1 MRKDFST
8 FSLAG
13 SRTTIGDGDAIYR
26 AFLATVILAGSFVL
40 AWSLL
45 SLSAHPIALEWLM
58 LVVLTAVSGWA
69 TLRLRAIPASF
80 SISDTFTIAAALLFG
95 PAAGAVTVAVDALV
109 MSLRL
114 AAGGR
119 QPTPVRVLFNVTVP
133 ALTMWMAAQMFFA
146 SADVGPLAHAPGTI
160 RRVLAPLGLFALLYF
175 VLNTGLVATA
185 VALERRANVVSI
197 WRDHFAP
204 LWLTYFGGASLAAV
218 FVLMAVAQVIDLS
231 ALMLVLPLVVVLHL
245 AYRAALDRANER
257 LEHLARIAS
266 YATAL
271 RATGDGVLIIG
282 RDHRT
287 TFMNA
292 AGERL
297 TGWTEPHAIGRHVAQ
312 VLHTLDPASGRM
324 RDPLTTGEG
333 ALQDYLLL
341 DRAGG
346 QRPIEIMHASI
357 RDDAGE
363 ISGAILTFRDISER
377 LAANAERDALL
388 QREQRARL
396 AADAASRLK
405 DEFLTTLSHELRT
418 PATSIL
424 GWVRVLRTGR
434 MGAANIEPALDA
446 LERSAKAQAALI
458 EDLLDV
464 SRIVSGTLRLAFQA
478 ASVPELLAAAI
489 AVLRPGAEAKGV
501 SLAATTADGIPSVQ
515 ADPARLQQVFWNLLS
530 NAIKFTDRGGAVT
543 VRIAADDH
551 AVIVE
556 IQDTGR
562 GIDPAALPF
571 VFDTF
576 RQADGSSTRSHGGLG
591 LGLSIVRHIVEAHG
605 GTVTAVSRGAGQGAC
620 FTVRL
625 PIGGE
630 TGSSVT
636 PDDGVEQQ
644 RE

>member
-1 MRKDFST
+1 MKDFST
-8 FSLAG
+8 FSVAG
-13 SRTTIGDGDAIYR
+13 SPTAIRDGDVIYR
-26 AFLATVILAGSFVL
+26 TFLAAVILAGSFAL
-40 AWSLL
+40 AL
-45 SLSAHPIALEWLM
+45 SLIDLSSQPIAVEWLM
-58 LVVLTAVSGWA
+58 LLALTAVSGWA
-69 TLRLRAIPASF
+69 TLRLRAIPVSF

-114 AAGGR
+114 ATGGR
-119 QPTPVRVLFNVTVP
+119 QPAPVRVLFNVTVP
-133 ALTMWMAAQMFFA
+133 ALTMWIAAQLFFA

-160 RRVLAPLGLFALLYF
+160 RGVLAPLGLFALLYF

-185 VALERRANVVSI
+185 VALERRAKTIAI
-197 WRDHFAP
+197 WREHFAP

-231 ALMLVLPLVVVLHL
+231 ALMLVLPLVAVLHL

-257 LEHLARIAS
+257 LEHLAKIAS

-271 RATGDGVLIIG
+271 RATADGVIIIG
-282 RDHRT
+282 RDRDT

-292 AGERL
+292 AAEWL
-297 TGWTEPHAIGRHVAQ
+297 TGWTEPDAIGRHADD
-312 VLHTLDPASGRM
+312 VLQTIDPASGSR
-324 RDPLTTGEG
+324 RDPLTTDEG
-333 ALQDYLLL
+333 SLRDYVLL
-341 DRAGG
+341 DRGG
-346 QRPIEIMHASI
+346 NRRQIEIMHASI
-357 RDDAGE
+357 YNEAGE
-363 ISGAILTFRDISER
+363 NAGAILTFRDASER
-377 LAANAERDALL
+377 LAADAERDALL

-424 GWVRVLRTGR
+424 GWVRVLRKG
-434 MGAANIEPALDA
+434 GASIEPALEA

-464 SRIVSGTLRLAFQA
+464 SRIVDGTMRFAFQW
-478 ASVPELLAAAI
+478 ASVSEPLAAAM
-489 AVLRPGAEAKGV
+489 AVVRPNAEAKGV
-501 SLAATTADGIPSVQ
+501 SIALTTTAAIPSVQ
-515 ADPARLQQVFWNLLS
+515 ADPVRLRQVFWNLLS
-530 NAIKFTDRGGAVT
+530 NAIKFTDRGGAVN
-543 VRIAADDH
+543 VRVEADDY

-562 GIDPAALPF
+562 GIDPATLPF
-571 VFDTF
+571 IFDRF

-605 GTVTAVSRGAGQGAC
+605 GTVTASSDGVGRGAC

-625 PIGGE
+625 QIATE
-630 TGSSVT
+630 TGQSS
-636 PDDGVEQQ
+636 
-644 RE
+644 

>member
-1 MRKDFST
+1 
-8 FSLAG
+8 
-13 SRTTIGDGDAIYR
+13 
-26 AFLATVILAGSFVL
+26 VILAGSFAL
-40 AWSLL
+40 AL
-45 SLSAHPIALEWLM
+45 SLMDLSAQPIALEWLM
-58 LVVLTAVSGWA
+58 LLALTGVSGWA

-114 AAGGR
+114 ATGGR
-119 QPTPVRVLFNVTVP
+119 QPAPVRVLFNVTVP
-133 ALTMWMAAQMFFA
+133 ALTMWIAAQLFFA

-185 VALERRANVVSI
+185 VALERRANALSI

-204 LWLTYFGGASLAAV
+204 LWLTYFGGASLAGV

-257 LEHLARIAS
+257 LEHLAKIAS

-271 RATGDGVLIIG
+271 RATADGVLIIG
-282 RDHRT
+282 RDRHT

-292 AGERL
+292 AAEWL
-297 TGWTEPHAIGRHVAQ
+297 TGWTEPHAIGRHVAE
-312 VLHTLDPASGRM
+312 VLQTLDPAAGYR
-324 RDPLTTGEG
+324 RDPLTTDEG
-333 ALQDYLLL
+333 SLHDYVLL
-341 DRAGG
+341 DRGG
-346 QRPIEIMHASI
+346 SRRQIEVMHASI
-357 RDDAGE
+357 HNEAGE
-363 ISGAILTFRDISER
+363 DSGAILTFRDISER

-424 GWVRVLRTGR
+424 GWVRVLRKGNAHA
-434 MGAANIEPALDA
+434 GPALEA

-464 SRIVSGTLRLAFQA
+464 SRIVDGTMRFAFQA
-478 ASVPELLAAAI
+478 ASVPELLAAAVV
-489 AVLRPGAEAKGV
+489 VLRPSADAKGV
-501 SLAATTADGIPSVQ
+501 SIAVTTAAAIPSVQ
-515 ADPARLQQVFWNLLS
+515 ADPARLRQVFWNLLS
-530 NAIKFTDRGGAVT
+530 NAIKFTDRGGAVN
-543 VRIAADDH
+543 VRVEADDY
-551 AVIVE
+551 AVTVE
-556 IQDTGR
+556 IRDTGR

-571 VFDTF
+571 IFDRF

-605 GTVTAVSRGAGQGAC
+605 GTVTASSDGAGHGAC
-620 FTVRL
+620 FAVRL
-625 PIGGE
+625 QIGGE
-630 TGSSVT
+630 TGSARQTGDGPSVT
-636 PDDGVEQQ
+636 PDDGVEQTS
-644 RE
+644 E

>member
-1 MRKDFST
+1 M
-8 FSLAG
+8 
-13 SRTTIGDGDAIYR
+13 YR
-26 AFLATVILAGSFVL
+26 AFLAAVILAGSFAL
-40 AWSLL
+40 AL
-45 SLSAHPIALEWLM
+45 SLMDLSAQPIAPQWLM
-58 LVVLTAVSGWA
+58 LVALTGVSGWA

-119 QPTPVRVLFNVTVP
+119 QPAPVRVLFNVTVP
-133 ALTMWMAAQMFFA
+133 ALTMWIAAQVFFT
-146 SADVGPLAHAPGTI
+146 SAGVGPLAHGPGTI

-185 VALERRANVVSI
+185 VALERRANVISI
-197 WRDHFAP
+197 WRAHFAP

-218 FVLMAVAQVIDLS
+218 FVLMAVARVIDLS
-231 ALMLVLPLVVVLHL
+231 ALMLVLPLVVVMHL
-245 AYRAALDRANER
+245 AYRAALDRANDR
-257 LEHLARIAS
+257 LEHLARIAL

-271 RATGDGVLIIG
+271 RATADGVLIIG
-282 RDHRT
+282 RDRET

-297 TGWTEPHAIGRHVAQ
+297 TGWTEPHAIGHHVAE
-312 VLHTLDPASGRM
+312 VLQTLDAASGRR
-324 RDPLTTGEG
+324 RDPLTTDEG
-333 ALQDYLLL
+333 SLHDYLLL
-341 DRAGG
+341 DRAGR
-346 QRPIEIMHASI
+346 QRPIEVMHASI
-357 RDDAGE
+357 RNETGE
-363 ISGAILTFRDISER
+363 ISGAILTFRDVSER

-424 GWVRVLRTGR
+424 GWVRMLRTGR
-434 MGAANIEPALDA
+434 MGSANIEPALEA

-464 SRIVSGTLRLAFQA
+464 SRIVSGTMRLALQA
-478 ASVPELLAAAI
+478 ANVPDLLAAAV
-489 AVLRPGAEAKGV
+489 AVLRPSVDAKGV
-501 SLAATTADGIPSVQ
+501 NLSVQVADGVPSVQ

-530 NAIKFTDRGGAVT
+530 NAIKFTDRGGAVDARVGVDT
-543 VRIAADDH
+543 H

-556 IQDTGR
+556 IRDTGR

-571 VFDTF
+571 IFDRF

-605 GTVTAVSRGAGQGAC
+605 GMVNAVSQGAGQGAC
-620 FTVRL
+620 FSVRL
-625 PIGGE
+625 PITSE
-630 TGSSVT
+630 TGGRRPTGDDPSVT
-636 PDDGVEQQ
+636 PDDRIE
-644 RE
+644 EPLE

>member
-1 MRKDFST
+1 M
-8 FSLAG
+8 
-13 SRTTIGDGDAIYR
+13 YR
-26 AFLATVILAGSFVL
+26 AFLAAVILAGSFAL
-40 AWSLL
+40 AL
-45 SLSAHPIALEWLM
+45 SLMDLSAEPIALEWLM
-58 LVVLTAVSGWA
+58 LVALTGVSGWA

-119 QPTPVRVLFNVTVP
+119 QPAPVRILFNVTVP
-133 ALTMWMAAQMFFA
+133 ALTMWIAAQVFFT
-146 SADVGPLAHAPGTI
+146 SAGVGPLAHAPGTI
-160 RRVLAPLGLFALLYF
+160 RGVLVPLGLFALLYF

-185 VALERRANVVSI
+185 VALERHANVISI

-204 LWLTYFGGASLAAV
+204 LWLTYFGGASLAGV

-271 RATGDGVLIIG
+271 RATTDGVLIID
-282 RDHRT
+282 RDRHV
-287 TFMNA
+287 TFLNA
-292 AGERL
+292 AGEWL
-297 TGWTEPHAIGRHVAQ
+297 TGWTESQAVGRHVAES
-312 VLHTLDPASGRM
+312 LRTLDAASGR
-324 RDPLTTGEG
+324 RLDPLTTDEG
-333 ALQDYLLL
+333 SLHDYLLL
-341 DRAGG
+341 DHTGKR
-346 QRPIEIMHASI
+346 RPIEVMHASI
-357 RDDAGE
+357 RDEAGE
-363 ISGAILTFRDISER
+363 ISGAILTFRDVSER
-377 LAANAERDALL
+377 IAANAERDALL
-388 QREQRARL
+388 QHEHRARL

-434 MGAANIEPALDA
+434 TGSANIEPALEA

-464 SRIVSGTLRLAFQA
+464 SRIVSGTMRLALQP
-478 ASVPELLAAAI
+478 ASVPDLLSAAAE
-489 AVLRPGAEAKGV
+489 VLRPSAEAKGV
-501 SLAATTADGIPSVQ
+501 SVFLHLADGIPSVQ

-530 NAIKFTDRGGAVT
+530 NAIKFSDRGGAVDARVDVDAHE
-543 VRIAADDH
+543 VRI
-551 AVIVE
+551 E
-556 IQDTGR
+556 IRDTGR

-571 VFDTF
+571 IFDRF

-605 GTVTAVSRGAGQGAC
+605 GTVQAVSRGAGHGAS
-620 FTVRL
+620 FSVRL
-625 PIGGE
+625 PIASD
-630 TGSSVT
+630 TG
-636 PDDGVEQQ
+636 
-644 RE
+644 R

>member
-1 MRKDFST
+1 
-8 FSLAG
+8 
-13 SRTTIGDGDAIYR
+13 
-26 AFLATVILAGSFVL
+26 VILAGSFVL
-40 AWSLL
+40 AWSLMDL
-45 SLSAHPIALEWLM
+45 FVKPIAPQWVM
-58 LVVLTAVSGWA
+58 LVVLTGVSGWA

-114 AAGGR
+114 ATGGR
-119 QPTPVRVLFNVTVP
+119 QPAPVRVLFNVTVP
-133 ALTMWMAAQMFFA
+133 ALTMFVAAQLFFA
-146 SADVGPLAHAPGTI
+146 SAGVGPLAHAPGTI
-160 RRVLAPLGLFALLYF
+160 RRVLIPLGLFALLYF

-185 VALERRANVVSI
+185 VALERRANVVAI

-204 LWLTYFGGASLAAV
+204 LWLTYFGGASLAGV

-271 RATGDGVLIIG
+271 RATADGVLIIG
-282 RDHRT
+282 RDRRA

-292 AGERL
+292 AAERL
-297 TGWTEPHAIGRHVAQ
+297 TGWTEPHAIGRHVAE
-312 VLHTLDPASGRM
+312 VLQTVDAVSGSL
-324 RDPLTTGEG
+324 RDPLTTDEG
-333 ALQDYLLL
+333 SLHDYLLL
-341 DRAGG
+341 DRAGRQG
-346 QRPIEIMHASI
+346 AIEVMHASI
-357 RDDAGE
+357 RNEAGE
-363 ISGAILTFRDISER
+363 LSGAILTFRDVSER

-388 QREQRARL
+388 QREHRARL

-424 GWVRVLRTGR
+424 GWARVLRTGR
-434 MGAANIEPALDA
+434 MGSANADHALDA

-464 SRIVSGTLRLAFQA
+464 SRIVSGTMRLTFQA
-478 ASVPELLAAAI
+478 ASAPDLVTAAV
-489 AVLRPGAEAKGV
+489 AVLRPSADAKGV
-501 SLAATTADGIPSVQ
+501 SLLVHVADGIPPVQ

-530 NAIKFTDRGGAVT
+530 NAIKFTDRGGAVDAR
-543 VRIAADDH
+543 VGADDQE
-551 AVIVE
+551 VIVE
-556 IQDTGR
+556 IRDTGR
-562 GIDPAALPF
+562 GIEPAALPF
-571 VFDTF
+571 IFDRF
-576 RQADGSSTRSHGGLG
+576 RQADGSTTRSHGGLG
-591 LGLSIVRHIVEAHG
+591 LGLSIVRHVVETHG
-605 GTVTAVSRGAGQGAC
+605 GTVNAASQGAGQGAC
-620 FTVRL
+620 FSVRL
-625 PIGGE
+625 PIALE
-630 TGSSVT
+630 TGGRRSLRDDASVT
-636 PDDGVEQQ
+636 PDHRIDEP

>member
-1 MRKDFST
+1 M
-8 FSLAG
+8 
-13 SRTTIGDGDAIYR
+13 YR
-26 AFLATVILAGSFVL
+26 AFLAAVILAGSFAL
-40 AWSLL
+40 AL
-45 SLSAHPIALEWLM
+45 SLMELSARPLALEWLM
-58 LVVLTAVSGWA
+58 LVVLTGVSGWA
-69 TLRLRAIPASF
+69 TLRLRAVPASF

-95 PAAGAVTVAVDALV
+95 PAAGAVTVAVDALM

-119 QPTPVRVLFNVTVP
+119 QPAAVRVLFNVTVP
-133 ALTMWMAAQMFFA
+133 ALTMWIAAQVFFS
-146 SADVGPLAHAPGTI
+146 SAGVGPLANAPGTI
-160 RRVLAPLGLFALLYF
+160 RGVLVPLGLFALLYF

-218 FVLMAVAQVIDLS
+218 FVLMTVAQVIDLS

-271 RATGDGVLIIG
+271 RATADGVLIVG
-282 RDHRT
+282 RDHRV

-292 AGERL
+292 AGEWL
-297 TGWTEPHAIGRHVAQ
+297 TGWTETHAIGHHVSE
-312 VLHTLDPASGRM
+312 LLRTLDGASGRR
-324 RDPLTTGEG
+324 RDPLTADEG
-333 ALQDYLLL
+333 SLHDYVLL
-341 DRAGG
+341 DRAGR
-346 QRPIEIMHASI
+346 QRPIEVMQAPI
-357 RDDAGE
+357 RDEAGE
-363 ISGAILTFRDISER
+363 ISGAILTFRDVSER

-396 AADAASRLK
+396 AADAASSLK

-434 MGAANIEPALDA
+434 MAGISTESALEA
-446 LERSAKAQAALI
+446 LERGARAQAALI

-464 SRIVSGTLRLAFQA
+464 SRIVSGTMRFAFQA
-478 ASVPELLAAAI
+478 AAVPDLLAAAV
-489 AVLRPGAEAKGV
+489 ADLRPSAEVKGV
-501 SLAATTADGIPSVQ
+501 RLSTHVADGIPSVQ

-530 NAIKFTDRGGAVT
+530 NAIKFTDRGGAVD
-543 VRIAADDH
+543 VRVGVDAH
-551 AVIVE
+551 AVVVE
-556 IQDTGR
+556 FGDTGR
-562 GIDPAALPF
+562 GIEPAALPF
-571 VFDTF
+571 IFDRF

-605 GTVTAVSRGAGQGAC
+605 GTVSAVSQGAGQGAC
-620 FTVRL
+620 FTVNL
-625 PIGGE
+625 PIASDTAGR
-630 TGSSVT
+630 SASSDDRSVT
-636 PDDGVEQQ
+636 PDHRVDEPHD
-644 RE
+644 

>member
-1 MRKDFST
+1 M
-8 FSLAG
+8 
-13 SRTTIGDGDAIYR
+13 YR
-26 AFLATVILAGSFVL
+26 AFLAAVILAGSFAL
-40 AWSLL
+40 AL
-45 SLSAHPIALEWLM
+45 SLMDLSAQPIAPQWLM
-58 LVVLTAVSGWA
+58 LVALTGVSGWA

-119 QPTPVRVLFNVTVP
+119 QPARVRVLFNVTVP
-133 ALTMWMAAQMFFA
+133 PLTMWIAAQVFFT
-146 SADVGPLAHAPGTI
+146 SAGVGPLAHAPGTI
-160 RRVLAPLGLFALLYF
+160 RRVLVPLGLFALLYF

-185 VALERRANVVSI
+185 VALERRANVISI

-245 AYRAALDRANER
+245 AYRAALDRANDR

-271 RATGDGVLIIG
+271 RATADGVLIIG
-282 RDHRT
+282 RDRQT

-297 TGWTEPHAIGRHVAQ
+297 TGWTEPHAIGRHVAE
-312 VLHTLDPASGRM
+312 VLQTLDAASGRR
-324 RDPLTTGEG
+324 RDPLTTDEG
-333 ALQDYLLL
+333 SLHDYLLL
-341 DRAGG
+341 DRAGR
-346 QRPIEIMHASI
+346 QRPIEVMHASI
-357 RDDAGE
+357 RNEAGE
-363 ISGAILTFRDISER
+363 ISGTILTFRDVSER

-388 QREQRARL
+388 QREQRARM

-434 MGAANIEPALDA
+434 MGSANIEPALEA

-464 SRIVSGTLRLAFQA
+464 SRIVSGTMRLALQA
-478 ASVPELLAAAI
+478 ANVPDLLAAAV
-489 AVLRPGAEAKGV
+489 AVLRPSADAKGV
-501 SLAATTADGIPSVQ
+501 NLSVQVADGVPSVQ

-530 NAIKFTDRGGAVT
+530 NAIKFTDRGGAVDARVGVDT
-543 VRIAADDH
+543 H
-551 AVIVE
+551 AVVVE
-556 IQDTGR
+556 IRDTGR

-571 VFDTF
+571 IFDRF

-605 GTVTAVSRGAGQGAC
+605 GTVNAVSQGAGQGAC
-620 FTVRL
+620 FSVRL
-625 PIGGE
+625 PITSE
-630 TGSSVT
+630 TGGRRPTGDDPSVT
-636 PDDGVEQQ
+636 PDDRIE
-644 RE
+644 EPFE

>member
-1 MRKDFST
+1 MRKGFST

-13 SRTTIGDGDAIYR
+13 SPTTIRDGDAIYR
-26 AFLATVILAGSFVL
+26 AYLATVILAGSFVL

-45 SLSAHPIALEWLM
+45 ALSSNPIALEWLM

-119 QPTPVRVLFNVTVP
+119 QPAPVRVLFNVTVP

-146 SADVGPLAHAPGTI
+146 SAQVGPLAHAPGTI

-257 LEHLARIAS
+257 LEHLAKIAS

-282 RDHRT
+282 RDHHT
-287 TFMNA
+287 SFMNA

-312 VLHTLDPASGRM
+312 VLHTLDPESGRM
-324 RDPLTTGEG
+324 RDPLTADEG

-341 DRAGG
+341 DRSGG

-357 RDDAGE
+357 RDDTGE

-434 MGAANIEPALDA
+434 IGAASIEPALDA
-446 LERSAKAQAALI
+446 LERSARAQAALI

-464 SRIVSGTLRLAFQA
+464 SRIVSGTMRLAFQA
-478 ASVPELLAAAI
+478 ASVPDLLDAAI
-489 AVLRPGAEAKGV
+489 AGLRPGADAKGV
-501 SLAATTADGIPSVQ
+501 SVAVMTADGIPFVQ

-530 NAIKFTDRGGAVT
+530 NAIKFSDRGGAVN
-543 VRIAADDH
+543 VRIAADEH

-562 GIDPAALPF
+562 GIEPAALPF

-576 RQADGSSTRSHGGLG
+576 RQADGSTTRSHGGLG
-591 LGLSIVRHIVEAHG
+591 LGLSIVRHIVDAHG
-605 GTVTAVSRGAGQGAC
+605 GTVAAVSHGAGQGAS

-625 PIGGE
+625 PIAGE
-630 TGSSVT
+630 TGSSVA

>member
-1 MRKDFST
+1 MY
-8 FSLAG
+8 
-13 SRTTIGDGDAIYR
+13 RT
-26 AFLATVILAGSFVL
+26 FLAAVILAGSFAL
-40 AWSLL
+40 AL
-45 SLSAHPIALEWLM
+45 SLMDLSAQPIALEWLM
-58 LVVLTAVSGWA
+58 LVALTGVSGWA

-119 QPTPVRVLFNVTVP
+119 QPAPVRVLFNVTVP
-133 ALTMWMAAQMFFA
+133 ALTMWIAAQVFFT
-146 SADVGPLAHAPGTI
+146 SAGVGPLAHGPGTI

-185 VALERRANVVSI
+185 VALERRASVISI
-197 WRDHFAP
+197 WRAHFAP
-204 LWLTYFGGASLAAV
+204 LWLTYFGGASLAGV

-231 ALMLVLPLVVVLHL
+231 ALMLVLPLVVVMHL
-245 AYRAALDRANER
+245 AYRAALDRANDR

-271 RATGDGVLIIG
+271 RATADGVLIVG
-282 RDHRT
+282 RDRQT

-297 TGWTEPHAIGRHVAQ
+297 TGWTEPHAFGHHVAE
-312 VLHTLDPASGRM
+312 VLQTLDPASGRR
-324 RDPLTTGEG
+324 RDPLTTEEG
-333 ALQDYLLL
+333 PLHDYLLL
-341 DRAGG
+341 DRAGR
-346 QRPIEIMHASI
+346 QRPIEVMHASI
-357 RDDAGE
+357 RNEAGE
-363 ISGAILTFRDISER
+363 ISGAILTFRDVSER

-388 QREQRARL
+388 QREQRARV

-434 MGAANIEPALDA
+434 MGSANIEPALEA

-464 SRIVSGTLRLAFQA
+464 SRIVSGTLRLALQTA
-478 ASVPELLAAAI
+478 NVPDLLAAAV
-489 AVLRPGAEAKGV
+489 AVLRAGADAKGV
-501 SLAATTADGIPSVQ
+501 NLSVQVADGVPSVQ

-530 NAIKFTDRGGAVT
+530 NAIKFTDRGGAVDARVGVDT
-543 VRIAADDH
+543 H

-556 IQDTGR
+556 IRDTGR

-571 VFDTF
+571 IFDRF

-591 LGLSIVRHIVEAHG
+591 LGLSIVRHITEAHG
-605 GTVTAVSRGAGQGAC
+605 GMVNAVSQGAGQGAC
-620 FTVRL
+620 FSVRL
-625 PIGGE
+625 PITSE
-630 TGSSVT
+630 TGGRRPADDDPSVA
-636 PDDGVEQQ
+636 PDDRIE
-644 RE
+644 EPLE

>member
-1 MRKDFST
+1 MY
-8 FSLAG
+8 
-13 SRTTIGDGDAIYR
+13 RT
-26 AFLATVILAGSFVL
+26 FLAAVILAGSFAL
-40 AWSLL
+40 AL
-45 SLSAHPIALEWLM
+45 SLMDLSAQPIALEWLM
-58 LVVLTAVSGWA
+58 LVALTAVSGWA

-119 QPTPVRVLFNVTVP
+119 QPAPVRVLFNVTVP
-133 ALTMWMAAQMFFA
+133 SLTMWMAAQLFFA
-146 SADVGPLAHAPGTI
+146 NADVGPLAHAPGTI
-160 RRVLAPLGLFALLYF
+160 RGVLAPLGLFALLYF
-175 VLNTGLVATA
+175 LLNTGLVATA
-185 VALERRANVVSI
+185 VALERRVNVLSI

-204 LWLTYFGGASLAAV
+204 LWLTYVGGASLAGA

-257 LEHLARIAS
+257 VEHLARIAS

-271 RATGDGVLIIG
+271 RATADGVLIIG
-282 RDHRT
+282 RDRHT

-292 AGERL
+292 AAEWL
-297 TGWTEPHAIGRHVAQ
+297 TGWTEPQAIGRHVAE
-312 VLHTLDPASGRM
+312 VLQTLDPASAHR
-324 RDPLTTGEG
+324 RDPLTTNEG
-333 ALQDYLLL
+333 ALHDYLLL
-341 DRAGG
+341 DRGG
-346 QRPIEIMHASI
+346 NRRQIEVMHASI
-357 RDDAGE
+357 RNEAGE
-363 ISGAILTFRDISER
+363 ISGAILTFRDVSDR
-377 LAANAERDALL
+377 LAADAERDALL
-388 QREQRARL
+388 QSEQRARL

-434 MGAANIEPALDA
+434 IDGANIEPALEA
-446 LERSAKAQAALI
+446 LERSARAQAALI

-464 SRIVSGTLRLAFQA
+464 SRIVDGTMPFAFRP
-478 ASVPELLAAAI
+478 ASVSDL
-489 AVLRPGAEAKGV
+489 VAEAV
-501 SLAATTADGIPSVQ
+501 AVVRPSADARAISVAVQTAAGIPLVQ
-515 ADPARLQQVFWNLLS
+515 ADPARLRQVFWNLLS
-530 NAIKFTDRGGAVT
+530 NAIKFTDRGGAVHVRVT
-543 VRIAADDH
+543 VDEY

-562 GIDPAALPF
+562 GIDPEALPF
-571 VFDTF
+571 IFDRF

-605 GTVTAVSRGAGQGAC
+605 GTITASSDGAGHGAC

-625 PIGGE
+625 QIAAEPDRLRQADDP
-630 TGSSVT
+630 SVT
-636 PDDGVEQQ
+636 PDDGVDQK

>member
-1 MRKDFST
+1 MY
-8 FSLAG
+8 
-13 SRTTIGDGDAIYR
+13 RT
-26 AFLATVILAGSFVL
+26 FLAAVILAGSFAL
-40 AWSLL
+40 AL
-45 SLSAHPIALEWLM
+45 SLMDLSAQPVALEWLM
-58 LVVLTAVSGWA
+58 LVALTGVSGWA

-119 QPTPVRVLFNVTVP
+119 QPAPVRVLFNVTVP
-133 ALTMWMAAQMFFA
+133 ALTMWIAAQVFFA

-197 WRDHFAP
+197 WRSHFAP

-271 RATGDGVLIIG
+271 RATGDGVLIVG

-287 TFMNA
+287 TFLNA

-297 TGWTEPHAIGRHVAQ
+297 TGWTEPQAIGRHVSQ
-312 VLHTLDPASGRM
+312 VLQTQDPASGHT
-324 RDPLTTGEG
+324 RDPLAADEG
-333 ALQDYLLL
+333 TLHDYLLG
-341 DRAGG
+341 DRAGS
-346 QRPIEIMHASI
+346 QRPIEVMQASI
-357 RDDAGE
+357 RDDSGG
-363 ISGAILTFRDISER
+363 ISGAILTFRDVSER
-377 LAANAERDALL
+377 LAASAEREALL

-424 GWVRVLRTGR
+424 GWLRVLRTGR
-434 MGAANIEPALDA
+434 IEAANVESALEA

-464 SRIVSGTLRLAFQA
+464 SRIVSGTLRLAFQTS
-478 ASVPELLAAAI
+478 SVPDLLGAAI

-501 SLAATTADGIPSVQ
+501 SVAVNAADSIPSVQ
-515 ADPARLQQVFWNLLS
+515 ADPARLQQVFGNLLS
-530 NAIKFTDRGGAVT
+530 NAIKFSDRGAAVD
-543 VRIAADDH
+543 VRIAVDPH
-551 AVIVE
+551 SVIVE
-556 IQDTGR
+556 IRDTGR
-562 GIDPAALPF
+562 GIDAAVLPF

-591 LGLSIVRHIVEAHG
+591 LGLSIVRHIVDAHG
-605 GTVTAVSRGAGQGAC
+605 GTVAASSPGAGQGAC
-620 FTVRL
+620 FSVRL
-625 PIGGE
+625 PIASASERLDAGGDDP
-630 TGSSVT
+630 SVT
-636 PDDGVEQQ
+636 PDDGVEQK

>member
-1 MRKDFST
+1 MY
-8 FSLAG
+8 
-13 SRTTIGDGDAIYR
+13 RT
-26 AFLATVILAGSFVL
+26 FLAAVILAGSFAL
-40 AWSLL
+40 AL
-45 SLSAHPIALEWLM
+45 SLMDLSAQPIALEWLM
-58 LVVLTAVSGWA
+58 LVALTGVSGWA

-109 MSLRL
+109 MSVRL

-119 QPTPVRVLFNVTVP
+119 QPAPVRVLFNVTVP
-133 ALTMWMAAQMFFA
+133 ALTMWIAAQVFFT
-146 SADVGPLAHAPGTI
+146 SAGVGPLAHGPGTI

-185 VALERRANVVSI
+185 VALERRANVISI
-197 WRDHFAP
+197 WRAHFAP
-204 LWLTYFGGASLAAV
+204 LWLTYFGGASLAGV

-245 AYRAALDRANER
+245 AYRAALDRANDR

-271 RATGDGVLIIG
+271 RATADGVLIIG
-282 RDHRT
+282 RDRQT

-297 TGWTEPHAIGRHVAQ
+297 TGWTEPHAIGRHVAE
-312 VLHTLDPASGRM
+312 VLQTLDAASGRR
-324 RDPLTTGEG
+324 RDPLTTDEG
-333 ALQDYLLL
+333 SLHDYLLL
-341 DRAGG
+341 DRAGR
-346 QRPIEIMHASI
+346 QRPIEVMHASI
-357 RDDAGE
+357 RNEAGE
-363 ISGAILTFRDISER
+363 ISGAILTFRDVSER

-388 QREQRARL
+388 QREQRARV

-434 MGAANIEPALDA
+434 MGSTNIEPALDA

-478 ASVPELLAAAI
+478 ASVPDLLAAAV
-489 AVLRPGAEAKGV
+489 AVLRPSADGKGV
-501 SLAATTADGIPSVQ
+501 NLSVQVADGVPSVQ
-515 ADPARLQQVFWNLLS
+515 ADPTRLQQVFWNLLS
-530 NAIKFTDRGGAVT
+530 NAIKFTDRGGAVDARVGVDT
-543 VRIAADDH
+543 H
-551 AVIVE
+551 AVVVE
-556 IQDTGR
+556 IRDTGR
-562 GIDPAALPF
+562 GIDPTVLPF
-571 VFDTF
+571 IFDRF

-591 LGLSIVRHIVEAHG
+591 LGLSIVRHVVEAHG
-605 GTVTAVSRGAGQGAC
+605 GTVNAVSQGAGQGAC
-620 FTVRL
+620 FSVRL
-625 PIGGE
+625 PIPSE
-630 TGSSVT
+630 TGGRRPADDDPSVA
-636 PDDGVEQQ
+636 PDNRLE
-644 RE
+644 EPLE

>member
-1 MRKDFST
+1 M
-8 FSLAG
+8 
-13 SRTTIGDGDAIYR
+13 YR
-26 AFLATVILAGSFVL
+26 AFLAAVILAGSFAL
-40 AWSLL
+40 AL
-45 SLSAHPIALEWLM
+45 SLMDLSAQPIAPQWLM
-58 LVVLTAVSGWA
+58 LVALTGVSGWA

-119 QPTPVRVLFNVTVP
+119 QPAPVRVLFNVTVP
-133 ALTMWMAAQMFFA
+133 ALTMWIAAQVFFT
-146 SADVGPLAHAPGTI
+146 SAGVGPLAHGPGTI

-185 VALERRANVVSI
+185 VALERRANVISI
-197 WRDHFAP
+197 WRAHFAP

-218 FVLMAVAQVIDLS
+218 FVLMAVARVIDLS
-231 ALMLVLPLVVVLHL
+231 ALMLVLPLVVVMHL
-245 AYRAALDRANER
+245 AYRAALDRANDR

-271 RATGDGVLIIG
+271 RATADGVLIIG
-282 RDHRT
+282 RDRET

-292 AGERL
+292 ASERL
-297 TGWTEPHAIGRHVAQ
+297 TGWTEPHAIGHHVAE
-312 VLHTLDPASGRM
+312 VLQTLDAASGRR
-324 RDPLTTGEG
+324 RDPLTTDEG
-333 ALQDYLLL
+333 SLHDYLLL
-341 DRAGG
+341 DRAGR
-346 QRPIEIMHASI
+346 QRPIEVMHASI
-357 RDDAGE
+357 RNETGE
-363 ISGAILTFRDISER
+363 ISGAILTFRDVSER

-424 GWVRVLRTGR
+424 GWVRMLRTGR
-434 MGAANIEPALDA
+434 MGSANIEPALEA
-446 LERSAKAQAALI
+446 LERSAKIQAALI

-464 SRIVSGTLRLAFQA
+464 SRIVSGTMRLSLQA
-478 ASVPELLAAAI
+478 ANVPDLLAAAV
-489 AVLRPGAEAKGV
+489 AVLRPSVDAKGV
-501 SLAATTADGIPSVQ
+501 NLFVQVADGVPSVQ

-530 NAIKFTDRGGAVT
+530 NAIKFTDRGGAVDARVGVDT
-543 VRIAADDH
+543 H
-551 AVIVE
+551 AVVVE
-556 IQDTGR
+556 IRDTGR

-571 VFDTF
+571 IFDSF

-605 GTVTAVSRGAGQGAC
+605 GMVNAVSQGAGQGAC
-620 FTVRL
+620 FSVRL
-625 PIGGE
+625 PITSE
-630 TGSSVT
+630 TGGRRPTGDDPSVT
-636 PDDGVEQQ
+636 PDDRIE
-644 RE
+644 EPFE

>member
-1 MRKDFST
+1 M
-8 FSLAG
+8 AG
-13 SRTTIGDGDAIYR
+13 SPAAIRDGDVIYR
-26 AFLATVILAGSFVL
+26 AFLAAVILAGSFAL
-40 AWSLL
+40 AL
-45 SLSAHPIALEWLM
+45 SLMDLSAQPIALEWLM
-58 LVVLTAVSGWA
+58 LVALTGVSGWA

-119 QPTPVRVLFNVTVP
+119 QPAPVRVLFNVTVP
-133 ALTMWMAAQMFFA
+133 ALTMWIAAQVFFT
-146 SADVGPLAHAPGTI
+146 SAGVGPLAHAPGTI
-160 RRVLAPLGLFALLYF
+160 RGVLVPLGLFALLYF

-185 VALERRANVVSI
+185 VALERRANIISI

-271 RATGDGVLIIG
+271 RATADGVLIIG
-282 RDHRT
+282 RDLHV

-292 AGERL
+292 AGEQL
-297 TGWTEPHAIGRHVAQ
+297 TGWTEPHAIGRHVAELLQ
-312 VLHTLDPASGRM
+312 TLDGASGR
-324 RDPLTTGEG
+324 RLDPLATDEG
-333 ALQDYLLL
+333 SLRDYLLL
-341 DRAGG
+341 DRAGRE
-346 QRPIEIMHASI
+346 RPIEVMHASI
-357 RDDAGE
+357 RDEAGE
-363 ISGAILTFRDISER
+363 IAGAILTFRDVSER

-434 MGAANIEPALDA
+434 TGSVSIEPALEA
-446 LERSAKAQAALI
+446 LERSAKAQAGLI

-464 SRIVSGTLRLAFQA
+464 SRIVSGTMRLAFEP
-478 ASVPELLAAAI
+478 ASVSDVLAAAVG
-489 AVLRPGAEAKGV
+489 VLRPSADAKGV
-501 SLAATTADGIPSVQ
+501 SLIVRVADAIPPVQ
-515 ADPARLQQVFWNLLS
+515 ADPARLQQVLWNLLS
-530 NAIKFTDRGGAVT
+530 NAIKFTDRGGAVD
-543 VRIAADDH
+543 VRVGVDAH
-551 AVIVE
+551 AVVVE
-556 IQDTGR
+556 IRDTGR

-571 VFDTF
+571 IFDRF

-591 LGLSIVRHIVEAHG
+591 LGLSIVRHIVEGHG
-605 GTVTAVSRGAGQGAC
+605 GTVTAVSEGAGQGAC
-620 FTVRL
+620 FSVRL
-625 PIGGE
+625 PIASQPGGHRSA
-630 TGSSVT
+630 GDDPSVA
-636 PDDGVEQQ
+636 PDDGIDEP